1 MGIYAVGEVIRR
13 TRESLGMTQEELCE
27 GICDVVTLS
36 RIENGR
42 NTPSRANFELLM
54 ERMGRSGKK
63 YLPFIRSGD
72 IRDHLL
78 REELERSLRVHDY
91 QTAEEKLHELEESL
105 ESEDN
110 VNYQYLLRMKVMIDS
125 ELGRGSEEEHRE
137 KLKKAIK
144 CTIPNFSE
152 DIMEKNVILT
162 EQELKI
168 ICNIAITYMEEKQY
182 DHSIKIL
189 KNIL

>member
-78 REELERSLRVHDY
+78 RENWNVHCVSMIIK
-91 QTAEEKLHELEESL
+91 QRKK
-105 ESEDN
+105 
-110 VNYQYLLRMKVMIDS
+110 NYMN
-125 ELGRGSEEEHRE
+125 
-137 KLKKAIK
+137 LKKVWNQK
-144 CTIPNFSE
+144 
-152 DIMEKNVILT
+152 IM
-162 EQELKI
+162 
-168 ICNIAITYMEEKQY
+168 
-182 DHSIKIL
+182 
-189 KNIL
+189 